1 MPISKTPQQSYSTNS
16 ISKEYHVLIKI
27 TETTHGLVIT
37 YCNIWFKNGLFC
49 PEILHSCTD
58 RKYSFSVDFVGV
70 IEWYFKLLVFNSH

>member
-49 PEILHSCTD
+49 PEMLHSCTD
-58 RKYSFSVDFVGV
+58 RKYSFSVDFVEV
-70 IEWYFKLLVFNSH
+70 IE